1 MIQIENTGRWF
12 DELAATIEDLEKRV
26 DKIQATPAPEPS
38 NTITIEDFGSENVVA
53 TMDLPDGKELTDYDY
68 FNISVQDAEGSVI
81 ACGLIQN
88 LFDPDHVGAQYFY
101 FGNVTYTFMLDLVPG
116 YETQLGIIQVTSE
129 DITDATYT
137 VQGIN
142 YLVPDTRSRSLLKR
156 AASAV
161 KKILGKEDK

>member
-1 MIQIENTGRWF
+1 MRSDNLGRWV

-26 DKIQATPAPEPS
+26 AKIQATPAPEPS
-38 NTITIEDFGSENVVA
+38 NTIIIEDFGTENVIA
-53 TMDLPDGKELTDYDY
+53 NMDLPDGKELTDYDY
-68 FNISVQDAEGSVI
+68 FNISIQDAEGSVI

-88 LFDPDHVGAQYFY
+88 LFDSEHVGSQYFY
-101 FGNVTYTFMLDLVPG
+101 FGNVTFTFTLVLVPG
-116 YETQLGIIQVTSE
+116 YETQLGVIQVTSE

-142 YLVPDTRSRSLLKR
+142 YLVPDTRSRSFLKK
-156 AASAV
+156 AADAV

>member
-1 MIQIENTGRWF
+1 
-12 DELAATIEDLEKRV
+12 
-26 DKIQATPAPEPS
+26 
-38 NTITIEDFGSENVVA
+38 
-53 TMDLPDGKELTDYDY
+53 MDLPDGKELTDYDY